1 MRSLRS
7 RLTLIVAGLA
17 LVAVASVTVIV
28 AITTNEALEETLAE
42 QREAREVIVGEL
54 NELALEI
61 DKWDE
66 ADELAE
72 AFAREFQARIVLT
85 DIDGFRFLDTGEG
98 PLPPLEGVIDPFGPL
113 AEFND
118 EVPFDVDIYNEVLV
132 ECLEDEG
139 IPFLVDEFG
148 EVFLLEAGLSDDA
161 LEVIDDCF
169 EQAIIAVEKD
179 PSGVKE
185 AALLFISFDTSPAIP
200 WVLIALIAAGVI
212 AGAAVLAAPLSSF
225 VTRSL
230 RSLTAAARSIR
241 EGNLDVRVEPQSP
254 TEVADLATSFNEMTE
269 ELARA
274 EVRRKQLTADVA
286 HELRSPLTNIVG
298 HLDAI
303 EDGVIEPSPDQLRII
318 TAEAARVAHLVD
330 DLQTLSALD
339 EHTLTLNRRPA
350 DLCHL
355 IDRSIEARK
364 TRALQHD
371 VTIARSGECNAPVA
385 VDSTR
390 IDQIVGNLL
399 DNALEHTPEGGEVS
413 VVVDDQAELVRIS
426 IMDTGPGIDPEL
438 LPHVFD
444 RLSRADQARGPDNG
458 GRGLGLA
465 IARGLARAHEGDIG
479 ASNNAAGGAV
489 FELTL
494 PRFRYESA

>member
-1 MRSLRS
+1 MRSLRT

-17 LVAVASVTVIV
+17 LVAVATVTIIV

-42 QREAREVIVGEL
+42 QRAAREVIVGEL
-54 NELALEI
+54 NELALEL
-61 DKWDE
+61 DKWEE
-66 ADELAE
+66 AEELVE
-72 AFAREFQARIVLT
+72 ALAREFQARIVLT
-85 DIDGFRFLDTGEG
+85 DIDGFRLLDTDEG

-118 EVPFDVDIYNEVLV
+118 EIPFDTDVYNAVLV
-132 ECLEDEG
+132 ECLEAEG
-139 IPFLVDEFG
+139 IPFLIDEFG

-161 LEVIDDCF
+161 FEVIEGCF
-169 EQAIIAVEKD
+169 EEAIIAVEKD

-200 WVLIALIAAGVI
+200 WVLVALIAAGVI
-212 AGAAVLAAPLSSF
+212 AGAAVLAAPISGL

-230 RSLTAAARSIR
+230 RTLAGAARAIR
-241 EGNLDVRVEPQSP
+241 AGNLDVRVEARSP
-254 TEVADLATSFNEMTE
+254 TEVADLASSFNDMAE

-286 HELRSPLTNIVG
+286 HELRSPLTNILG

-303 EDGVIEPSPDQLRII
+303 EDGVIEPSPDQVRII

-339 EHTLTLNRRPA
+339 EDTLALAKGPA
-350 DLCHL
+350 DICTL
-355 IDRSIEARK
+355 IDRSIEARQA
-364 TRALQHD
+364 RAREREITVL
-371 VTIARSGECNAPVA
+371 RSGECNSPLS

-399 DNALEHTPEGGEVS
+399 DNALEHTPNGGEVA
-413 VVVDDQAELVRIS
+413 VVVA
-426 IMDTGPGIDPEL
+426 DTADAVHIRVTDSGPGIDPEL
-438 LPHVFD
+438 LPRVFD
-444 RLSRADQARGPDNG
+444 RLSRADQVRSPGNG

-465 IARGLARAHEGDIG
+465 IARGLARAHDGDIT
-479 ASNNAAGGAV
+479 ATNSAAGGAR
-489 FELTL
+489 FEVTL
-494 PRFRYESA
+494 PRSAD

>member
-371 VTIARSGECNAPVA
+371 VTIARSGECNAPVV

-426 IMDTGPGIDPEL
+426 ITDTGPGIDPEL
-438 LPHVFD
+438 LSHVFD

-458 GRGLGLA
+458 GRGLDLA

-494 PRFRYESA
+494 PRFLYESA